1 MTRGAEAV
9 MPPSPP
15 RHTPQ
20 SWMALLGRATG
31 APADGVEDYC
41 AQLRD
46 AFLEKGVPF
55 EMLRMPLAEQSWPS
69 ALAWLRERLA
79 AHDPAVVLLQYNALS
94 WSRRG
99 FSVGALLVL
108 RTLNRHTSRSAS
120 FFTMRGRIPAQDCAT
135 ASAARCRFG

>member
-1 MTRGAEAV
+1 

-15 RHTPQ
+15 RPTPQ

-55 EMLRMPLAEQSWPS
+55 EMLRMPLAEQSWRS

-79 AHDPAVVLLQYNALS
+79 AHDPAVVLLQYNLCPGRAAV
-94 WSRRG
+94 
-99 FSVGALLVL
+99 FP
-108 RTLNRHTSRSAS
+108 SAPS
-120 FFTMRGRIPAQDCAT
+120 LY
-135 ASAARCRFG
+135 SAR